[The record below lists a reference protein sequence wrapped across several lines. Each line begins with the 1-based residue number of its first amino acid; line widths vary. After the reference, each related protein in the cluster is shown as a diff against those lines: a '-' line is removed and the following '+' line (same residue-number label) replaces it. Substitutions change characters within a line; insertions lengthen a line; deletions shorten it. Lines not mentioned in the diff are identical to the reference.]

1 MHEIGDQVDQVK
13 NLWTKGVLSI
23 KLGKAIQEELGAS
36 YSPKLASECLYF
48 GIE

>member
-1 MHEIGDQVDQVK
+1 MDQVK

-36 YSPKLASECLYF
+36 YPSKLTSECLYF
-48 GIE
+48 CIKGLG